1 MKTKCERRILP
12 KKLFRRNGTNII
24 FDVMGRRRNGTS
36 VLCCVKLWYILVATP
51 KDFRDTSKL
60 NGLFAL
66 FLETFTKS
74 RKDISAF
81 NNYVTLFRKSIAF
94 DFLYEAWRKVKG
106 RAVVMVKEIET
117 NLWTK
122 YIMNNEHRRDQFE

>member
-24 FDVMGRRRNGTS
+24 FGVMGRRRNGTS
-36 VLCCVKLWYILVATP
+36 VLCSVKLYILVATP

-66 FLETFTKS
+66 FLETFTNS

-94 DFLYEAWRKVKG
+94 NSLYA
-106 RAVVMVKEIET
+106 A
-117 NLWTK
+117 
-122 YIMNNEHRRDQFE
+122 